1 MIVRIERR
9 LEVPRW
15 LTWLSPV
22 LSVAVALVLGGFLLA
37 GAGVDPVRAYTNM
50 LEAAFLQPYSLSDT
64 TVKAT
69 PLILAG
75 LGVALAFRMKQWNI
89 GAEGQL
95 YLGAWAAAGVALRLL
110 PRDTPAVL
118 MISTMMLAGF
128 MAGALW
134 GAIPGA
140 LKAYLGV
147 NEIIT
152 SLMLTYI
159 GIAYSNYFVFGP
171 WSERGFG
178 LTPQFPRTAWL
189 PRLSDLA
196 EYDAAFRGL
205 TAHLGIVFGLVAA
218 VILWVILRRSK
229 WGYQLRVIGD
239 NPNAARYAGMNVKR
253 NILLVMMLS
262 GGLAGLAG
270 MAEVAGVVHR
280 LQERFSPGYGFT
292 AIIVAWLA
300 HLNPLGIILVSYLFG
315 GLLVG
320 GDVVQPAGI
329 PLMLQGIVLFCVIS
343 GDLLARYR
351 VRIERRPAQPIAEET
366 RAGG

>member
-1 MIVRIERR
+1 MRIQLERR

-15 LTWLSPV
+15 LSWLSPV
-22 LSVAVALVLGGFLLA
+22 FAVAVALFLSGILLA
-37 GAGVDPVRAYTNM
+37 LVGLNPFRAYSKM

-95 YLGAWAAAGVALRLL
+95 IMGAWAATGVALRLL
-110 PRDTPAVL
+110 PPDTPSLV
-118 MISTMMLAGF
+118 MIPAMMLAGF
-128 MAGALW
+128 VAGALW

-140 LKAYLGV
+140 LKAYRGI

-159 GIAYSNYFVFGP
+159 AIAFANFFIYGP

-178 LTPQFPRTAWL
+178 LTPQFPRAAWL

-196 EYDAAFRGL
+196 EVNPAFRGL
-205 TAHLGIVFGLVAA
+205 TAHLGIVLGIAIA
-218 VILWVILRRSK
+218 VCLWAVLRWGK
-229 WGYQLRVIGD
+229 WGYKLRVMGD
-239 NPNAARYAGMNVKR
+239 NPNTARYAGMNVKR
-253 NILLVMMLS
+253 QILLIMVIS

-270 MAEVAGVVHR
+270 VSEVAGVVHR

-300 HLNPLGIILVSYLFG
+300 RLNPLGVVLVAYLFG

-329 PLMLQGIVLFCVIS
+329 PLMIQGIVLFCVIS
-343 GDLLARYR
+343 GDLLVHYR
-351 VRIERRPAQPIAEET
+351 IRIERRKPRAIAEVSGAD
-366 RAGG
+366 R